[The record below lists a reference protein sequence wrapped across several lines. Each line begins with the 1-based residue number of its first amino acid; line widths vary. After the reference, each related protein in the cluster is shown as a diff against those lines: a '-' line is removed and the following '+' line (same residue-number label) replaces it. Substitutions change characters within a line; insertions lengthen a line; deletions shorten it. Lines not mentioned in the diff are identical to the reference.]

1 MTPNKA
7 ALKKHVYAMSSKPRK
22 GPMGFDE
29 KRLPYNCLV
38 RYLLK
43 PGELEGGYRRAT
55 DCNWS
60 PQAYHIKKAIVQK
73 NQPILYWLEDIDGN
87 GPKRS
92 FVREELM
99 IIPPDSEMPPDWILK
114 N

>member
-7 ALKKHVYAMSSKPRK
+7 RKKKHVYAIFSKSRN

-29 KRLPYNCLV
+29 KRLSYNVSV

-43 PGELEGGYRRAT
+43 PGELEGGRRRAT

-60 PQAYHIKKAIVQK
+60 PQIYHIKESLIQK
-73 NQPILYWLEDIDGN
+73 NQPILYWLIDDNGN
-87 GPKRS
+87 DPKRS
-92 FVREELM
+92 FVFEELLE
-99 IIPPDSEMPPDWILK
+99 IPKDNMLPPQWVLK
-114 N
+114 